1 MTRHLQPQHF
11 VNREISWLRFNTR
24 VLEEASNPRNPPLEQ
39 LKYIAIYGTNLDEFY
54 MIRVAGLKA
63 MEKARVSPGGPDGL
77 GAYEQLALI
86 RDYISKE
93 TQVLEKRT
101 SELFAILE
109 KNGIKIKGY
118 GDLNPTQKRKA
129 NGYFESHIYPVVIP
143 IAVDATH
150 PFPHLNNLSFAMAV
164 KLKAGENEPI
174 RYGLIRLPRVL
185 PRFVEID
192 AETFT
197 PIESIVY
204 HHIEDMFSGFTPIS
218 HAPFRVT
225 RNADISIEE
234 EEADDFLDV
243 LEEGL
248 RLRQKGE
255 IVRLEIA
262 QSCDPDLQEFL
273 TAHLKVNHNDIYTR
287 TTPLNLGAYWQL
299 IGNKRFTHLLLEAQP
314 PRNLSPFDL
323 KEPIANVI
331 DKQDAIVL
339 LPFESFNPVE
349 RFISEAANDPN
360 VLSIRMTLYRVG
372 SNSPIVKA
380 LIEAA
385 EAGKMVTAVVELK
398 ARFDEENNLKWAR
411 ALENAGAHVIYGVV
425 GLKIHAK
432 IAHVIRREAGGDLK
446 HFVHLST
453 GNYNSGT
460 ARIYTDVSFFT
471 ANAKIGE
478 DAVRFFHHITGF
490 AKNTELHSL
499 AMAPTQIKP
508 RLLEL
513 IAAEAKMKGEG
524 EIIAKINSLVDKDVI
539 VALYRASQAG
549 AKISLIIRGI
559 CCLLPG
565 VEGVSDNIRVVSL
578 VGKYLEHGRILY
590 FKHSEPQVFFS
601 SADWMPRNLTRRI
614 ELMTPVYD
622 AEIARLLTAALR
634 LQLGDALQAKALR
647 KDGSYSLVNYNSKD
661 SKDAGY
667 DAQSVIEAIVARL
680 HKDGEPHNK
689 IAPAIEEFLKKHSE

>member
-1 MTRHLQPQHF
+1 MGYTQANHF
-11 VNREISWLRFNTR
+11 INRELSWLRFNTR

-54 MIRVAGLKA
+54 MIRVAGLKK
-63 MEKARVSPGGPDGL
+63 MEKARVSPGSPDGL
-77 GAYEQLALI
+77 SAYEQLTMI
-86 RDYISKE
+86 RDYVSRE
-93 TQVLEKRT
+93 LPELEKRVV
-101 SELFAILE
+101 EIYAAIE
-109 KNGIKIKGY
+109 KSGIHIRRY
-118 GDLNPTQKRKA
+118 DELNPQQKRKA
-129 NGYFESHIYPVVIP
+129 NAYFASHLYPVIIP

-150 PFPHLNNLSFAMAV
+150 PFPHLNNLSFAMVV
-164 KLKAGENEPI
+164 KLKEAEGDPL

-192 AETFT
+192 HSAFV

-204 HHIEDMFSGFTPIS
+204 HHIRDMFPGFKPIS

-234 EEADDFLDV
+234 EEADDFLDE

-262 QSCDPDLQEFL
+262 SNVDKDILDFL
-273 TAHLKVNHNDIYTR
+273 IAHLKVSPNDVYMR
-287 TTPLNLGAYWQL
+287 STPLNLGAYWQL
-299 IGNKRFTHLLLEAQP
+299 IGNKRFTNLLLKSPP
-314 PRNLSPFDL
+314 PRALVPFDT
-323 KEPIANVI
+323 KEPIASAI
-331 DKQDAIVL
+331 EKQDAAIL
-339 LPFESFNPVE
+339 LPYESFNPVE
-349 RFISEAANDPN
+349 RFIAEAAGDPN

-372 SNSPIVKA
+372 SNSPIVRA

-432 IAHVIRREAGGDLK
+432 IAHIIRREPNGELK

-460 ARIYTDVSFFT
+460 ARIYGDVSFFT
-471 ANAKIGE
+471 ARQNIGE

-490 AKNTELHSL
+490 AKSTALNNL
-499 AMAPTQIKP
+499 AMAPTQIKN
-508 RLLEL
+508 RLLEF
-513 IAAEAKMKGEG
+513 IAAETRKKHEG
-524 EIIAKINSLVDKDVI
+524 EIIAKVNSLVDKDLI
-539 VALYRASQAG
+539 AALYRASHAG
-549 AKISLIIRGI
+549 VKVSLIVRGI
-559 CCLLPG
+559 CCLLPQ
-565 VEGVSDNIRVVSL
+565 VKGVSETIRVISL
-578 VGKYLEHGRILY
+578 VGKYLEHSRILY
-590 FKHSEPQVFFS
+590 FKHADPQIFFS

-614 ELMTPVYD
+614 ELLTPVYD
-622 AEIARLLTAALR
+622 GEIARLFYLILR
-634 LQLGDALQAKALR
+634 AQLGDTKQAKELGANGIYRPLEQNEN
-647 KDGSYSLVNYNSKD
+647 SYD
-661 SKDAGY
+661 S
-667 DAQSVIEAIVARL
+667 QLVIEEIVDRL
-680 HKDGEPHNK
+680 HKKGEPHPRL
-689 IAPAIEEFLKKHSE
+689 ARELEDFLKRSNVNF